1 MSHKLRS
8 IFPQKFMDMGS
19 LLRNILRTIL
29 KTTRKR
35 PLHPPL
41 MVPCPKVRRVIL
53 TVAHTRPA
61 ASWWLKGELLLV
73 SRPRRH
79 PCPEA
84 PAEAPMRSSPR
95 ALHSR
100 GAGGLAREHTYCPN
114 GVLVKVNYV
123 QNKDIHPNDSCM
135 RTMLVLVSARG
146 NKAESVFRIGKGR
159 ELCGFRQDRKDL
171 LIRFFRPCTPLQLI
185 QPGNGR
191 STQSVVRICS
201 QAPH

>member
-1 MSHKLRS
+1 
-8 IFPQKFMDMGS
+8 MDMGS
-19 LLRNILRTIL
+19 LLRNIRRTIL

-35 PLHPPL
+35 TLHPPL

-61 ASWWLKGELLLV
+61 ASWWLKGELLRV
-73 SRPRRH
+73 SCPRRH

-84 PAEAPMRSSPR
+84 PAEAPTESP
-95 ALHSR
+95 SFTGSW
-100 GAGGLAREHTYCPN
+100 GACKGNTYCPN

-159 ELCGFRQDRKDL
+159 ELCGFRQDRKDS
-171 LIRFFRPCTPLQLI
+171 LIRFFRPCMPLQLI